1 MKKFSNLEEKKVLVE
16 KKPQINRLV
25 EHLIKE
31 NLQVVYNGD
40 VDEAIKVKLSID
52 GSNELTEKL
61 NQIIEEHIKTTEIV
75 LKEQL
80 KYKYGNQF
88 DQNEINNLINE
99 NYSNLYLNIN
109 PFPQD
114 IFSPE
119 DYELNEDVV
128 VLRTLNNIPSDYMD
142 YVNYTESEKYFESGN
157 KVKMRYDE
165 GCWEISF
172 EDNKSYGT
180 TIDSKTDKYKKFI
193 SENKDFVADFIK
205 ATSELIGT
213 QNLLLDT
220 ILVSQI

>member
-16 KKPQINRLV
+16 QKPQINRLV
-25 EHLIKE
+25 EHLVKE
-31 NLQVVYNGD
+31 NLQVVYDGD
-40 VDEAIKVKLSID
+40 VDEALKMKLSIN
-52 GSNELTEKL
+52 GYNELTGKL
-61 NQIIEEHIKTTEIV
+61 NQIIENHKDATEELV
-75 LKEQL
+75 KEQL

-88 DQNEINNLINE
+88 DQNLINQE
-99 NYSNLYLNIN
+99 IKESMSNIYLNTN

-119 DYELNEDVV
+119 DYELNEDMV

-142 YVNYTESEKYFESGN
+142 YVNYNNSSKYFESGN
-157 KVKMRYDE
+157 SVKMRYDD
-165 GCWEISF
+165 GCWSLSF

-180 TIDSKTDKYKKFI
+180 TIDSKTDKYRKFI
-193 SENKDFVADFIK
+193 RENKEFVADFIS
-205 ATSELIGT
+205 ATSELIGS

>member
-1 MKKFSNLEEKKVLVE
+1 MKKFSNLEEKKALIE

-25 EHLIKE
+25 EHLVKE

-40 VDEAIKVKLSID
+40 VEEAIKVKMSID

-61 NQIIEEHIKTTEIV
+61 NQIIENHIKETEIII
-75 LKEQL
+75 KEQL

-88 DQNEINNLINE
+88 DQNEINQVIKE
-99 NYSNLYLNIN
+99 SISNIHLNVN

-142 YVNYTESEKYFESGN
+142 YVNYNNSSKYFESGN
-157 KVKMRYDE
+157 QVKMRYED
-165 GCWEISF
+165 GCWSISF

-180 TIDSKTDKYKKFI
+180 TIDSKSDKYKKFI
-193 SENKDFVADFIK
+193 SENKEFVADFIR

-213 QNLLLDT
+213 QNLLLDN